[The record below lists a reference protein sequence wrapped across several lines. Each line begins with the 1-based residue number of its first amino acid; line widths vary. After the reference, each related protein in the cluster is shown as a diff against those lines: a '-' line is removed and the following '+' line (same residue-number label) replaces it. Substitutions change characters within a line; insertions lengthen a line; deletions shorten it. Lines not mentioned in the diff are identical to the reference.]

1 MEGYLITYTDKAW
14 NQTIEVNGSDFI
26 DINLISF
33 EEISLPFSFN
43 LRDFHT
49 DNIEQLPNDDE
60 DPDIRRVI
68 INKAFIHVRN
78 NYDEI
83 YDEIS
88 FNHLRKVADFFE
100 YKMKSKMLEDLI
112 NLI

>member
-68 INKAFIHVRN
+68 INKAFIYDGN
-78 NYDEI
+78 NNGKHDQFR
-83 YDEIS
+83 
-88 FNHLRKVADFFE
+88 FNHLVKVAHFFE